1 MTSPKPTSK
10 RPSRSITSRPSRSAS
25 VPPPSSA
32 PSPCQ
37 RVFSRPIWGFRPSL
51 LMKGA
56 PRPRPKVRLTQLHL
70 GALREYLRTPRVS
83 PAARR
88 PSAAPGRRFERP
100 PTALSI
106 PHAES
111 GGIEGLFSRVS
122 SPQKRRKWSSCGGDC
137 RGRPYPVGK
146 WMISLTHEEA
156 PLFSPTSF
164 CHLDWPPFL
173 FPEEHAL
180 RPYHSS
186 SRWAHLA
193 GLVVEARLQFFALN
207 LILIVRSLRLSSSRK
222 RGINNKWNSHIKRRA
237 AAGSPS

>member
-1 MTSPKPTSK
+1 MTSPKPTSR

-88 PSAAPGRRFERP
+88 PSAAPGRPFRAPAHRP
-100 PTALSI
+100 LDPARRVRRDRRLVLSHFLPPKTEEMELLRGWLPRPAVPRGKMNDLSDTRGGPVIQPYIFLPPGLTAISI
-106 PHAES
+106 PRGTRSPAVPFIFPLGASGRLGS
-111 GGIEGLFSRVS
+111 GGAFTV
-122 SPQKRRKWSSCGGDC
+122 
-137 RGRPYPVGK
+137 
-146 WMISLTHEEA
+146 
-156 PLFSPTSF
+156 F
-164 CHLDWPPFL
+164 
-173 FPEEHAL
+173 
-180 RPYHSS
+180 
-186 SRWAHLA
+186 
-193 GLVVEARLQFFALN
+193 
-207 LILIVRSLRLSSSRK
+207 RS
-222 RGINNKWNSHIKRRA
+222 
-237 AAGSPS
+237 